1 MSILT
6 AMGPSFKFHIS
17 YFLFLAI
24 SVVLISSCKPKE
36 DVVLRKIKDIV
47 VDATSDP
54 LLRANAVLYNPN
66 NIRMTVKK
74 IDMEIFVEGKKSA
87 IIDQQLKIK
96 VPANAEFTVPLEVKL
111 NLKELG
117 FLDTVLSMIGGK
129 RMKIQYKGSI
139 RLQYGGVPFT
149 VPVDYKDEIRIRF

>member
-6 AMGPSFKFHIS
+6 NMRFGLRFKAGLLAMGIAI
-17 YFLFLAI
+17 LLAG
-24 SVVLISSCKPKE
+24 SCKPKE
-36 DVVLRKIKDIV
+36 DVQLRKIKDIV

-54 LLRANAVLYNPN
+54 LLRANALLYNPN
-66 NIRMTVKK
+66 SIRMTVKK
-74 IDMEIFVEGKKSA
+74 IDMEIFVDGKKA
-87 IIDQQLKIK
+87 AVIDQKLKIK
-96 VPANAEFTVPLEVKL
+96 VPAKAEFTVPLEVKL

-149 VPVDYKDEIRIRF
+149 VPVDYKDEIQIRF

>member
-6 AMGPSFKFHIS
+6 NMGFGLRFKAG
-17 YFLFLAI
+17 LFALGIAI
-24 SVVLISSCKPKE
+24 LLGSCKPKE
-36 DVVLRKIKDIV
+36 DVQLRKIKDIV
-47 VDATSDP
+47 VDATTDP
-54 LLRANAVLYNPN
+54 LLRANALLYNPN

-74 IDMEIFVEGKKSA
+74 IDMEIFVDGKKA
-87 IIDQQLKIK
+87 AVIDQRLKIK
-96 VPANAEFTVPLEVKL
+96 VPAKAEFTVPLEVKL

-149 VPVDYKDEIRIRF
+149 VPVDYKDEIQIRF